1 MIDFGFSIDLDITD
15 RFTGRARQNF
25 TNIKKILEKN
35 EIVVTQA

>member
-15 RFTGRARQNF
+15 RLLVEQAINYKY
-25 TNIKKILEKN
+25 KKNLRKN